1 MTNNFNVKNTYETD
15 EERLEKEQL
24 RRQKTALTDR
34 FLVQNQSDLPDDKI
48 PMLRENM
55 LNCSLAKLSEIQGLS
70 LRRVGNMQFISLVLG
85 WSGIDR
91 MLLGEVG
98 IGLLKLCTV
107 GCCGLLML
115 YDWLAIP
122 FKTRQYNY
130 IQVMSVLDYDDYES
144 PYDRRGDY
152 GSDGLS

>member
-1 MTNNFNVKNTYETD
+1 MTGRNGWSSQD
-15 EERLEKEQL
+15 ERLEKEQL

-115 YDWLAIP
+115 YDGLGRP
-122 FKTRQYNY
+122 FKTRQ
-130 IQVMSVLDYDDYES
+130 
-144 PYDRRGDY
+144 
-152 GSDGLS
+152 

>member
-1 MTNNFNVKNTYETD
+1 MTGRNGWSSRD
-15 EERLEKEQL
+15 ERLEKEQL

>member
-1 MTNNFNVKNTYETD
+1 MTGRNGWSSQD
-15 EERLEKEQL
+15 ERLEKEQL